1 MLRPVHM
8 DLLRSLVPH
17 ISAWA
22 RVTFPLFT
30 LEMSDLTY
38 VVKPKVSTMHITHF
52 SDIKLFLYTILNKCC
67 YMLYFK
73 MWFLS
78 EMNLPTMF
86 LPLNREKLTP
96 NQAPME
102 TQKFLFNVTIVMSL
116 FPFFQTM
123 VSSVSSLNITK
134 LIKNSIVLS
143 VFI

>member
-1 MLRPVHM
+1 
-8 DLLRSLVPH
+8 
-17 ISAWA
+17 
-22 RVTFPLFT
+22 
-30 LEMSDLTY
+30 
-38 VVKPKVSTMHITHF
+38 
-52 SDIKLFLYTILNKCC
+52 
-67 YMLYFK
+67 MLYFK